1 MNTNTAGDTTRK
13 RPTFFTAS
21 ILAAAAIVPMLY
33 LIDLLD
39 GGGDGLQTFWPSVFV
54 FVGCVAASVVCMVVG
69 FVRRERARWLAIFPV
84 LLWAFPVGFLAF

>member
-1 MNTNTAGDTTRK
+1 MNTSSANVTIRK
-13 RPTFFTAS
+13 PPTFFIAS
-21 ILAAAAIVPMLY
+21 ILAAAAIVPMLF

-54 FVGCVAASVVCMVVG
+54 FFGCVIVSLVCMIVG

-84 LLWAFPVGFLAF
+84 LLWAFPVGFFAF